1 MFSDSQWQSFA
12 IKWQFKS
19 MDVCQY
25 CVLMEHWSAW
35 VFKMEHWSAW
45 VFKHSC
51 TSNAGIKKKFKWSVC
66 WQQLNILD
74 CAQALKNPLWVIFW
88 QMIWFY
94 GCHQSVTVNVAVQH
108 SGATHDISQ
117 SKMSRYTKQSLLNV
131 CIGSIAASR
140 CFLSL
145 SLVLSMAI
153 LLWQGFIEFVLYISN
168 FHCFGAL
175 HLESGPGPWL
185 GHMCWWAVIIGIY
198 CSCIES
204 EPKCLKRLG
213 HCFLLNHK

>member
-1 MFSDSQWQSFA
+1 
-12 IKWQFKS
+12 

-117 SKMSRYTKQSLLNV
+117 SKMSRYTNSHSWLSVLAVLLRLYVFPLPGFVTTFVNGILALTGFYWICSLHIKLPLFWSTSLGV
-131 CIGSIAASR
+131 WSWALTRPHVLMGSDYR
-140 CFLSL
+140 N
-145 SLVLSMAI
+145 
-153 LLWQGFIEFVLYISN
+153 LLLLYRVRAKVPEKTWPLFS
-168 FHCFGAL
+168 
-175 HLESGPGPWL
+175 LES
-185 GHMCWWAVIIGIY
+185 
-198 CSCIES
+198 
-204 EPKCLKRLG
+204 
-213 HCFLLNHK
+213 